1 MADGSYPLLPSEV
14 RLYIH
19 DFSDNNHLID
29 GEEFSDSSI
38 LLAMKMAG
46 SDYNTIP
53 PLSNVPPTMFPSVS
67 ILMWGTLAHLFLGK
81 AANLARNTM
90 AYSDAGINVSVEE
103 RAELYLTLGGQY
115 MQQFRDAASKL
126 KVHLN
131 MEDGWGCV
139 KSDYSALPWV

>member
-1 MADGSYPLLPSEV
+1 MAAGDYPLLPSEV

-29 GEEFSDSSI
+29 GEEFSDSSV

-46 SDYNTIP
+46 SDYDTVP
-53 PLSNVPPTMFPSVS
+53 PLTKGTPSMFPSVS

-81 AANLARNTM
+81 AAHLARNTLS
-90 AYSDAGINVSVEE
+90 YSDAGIQVSVEE
-103 RAELYLTLGGQY
+103 RAELYLTLGNQY

-131 MEDGWGCV
+131 MEDGWGGV
-139 KSDYSALPWV
+139 QSDYSSLPWV

>member
-1 MADGSYPLLPSEV
+1 MAESSYPLSPSEV

-19 DFSDNNHLID
+19 DFSDKNHLID
-29 GEEFSDSSI
+29 GEEFPDSSI

-53 PLSNVPPTMFPSVS
+53 PLSNVPPAVFPSVS

-81 AANLARNTM
+81 AANLARNTLS
-90 AYSDAGINVSVEE
+90 YSDAGVTVAVEE
-103 RAELYLTLGGQY
+103 RAELYLTLGNQY
-115 MQQFRDAASKL
+115 MQQFRDAAGKL

-131 MEDGWGCV
+131 MEDGWGSV
-139 KSDYSALPWV
+139 QSDYAALPWA